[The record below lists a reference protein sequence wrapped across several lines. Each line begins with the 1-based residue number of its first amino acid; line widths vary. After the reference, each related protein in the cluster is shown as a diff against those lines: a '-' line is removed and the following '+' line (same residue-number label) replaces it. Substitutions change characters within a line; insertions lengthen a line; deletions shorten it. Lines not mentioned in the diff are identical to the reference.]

1 MPILRN
7 LPELWRYIIPTV
19 LNLTLRNWPPFRS
32 LALFLRGV
40 LLDWAGRFLRTC
52 FKRGMKM
59 KIRSRL
65 KLLVYSFQKVTWWI
79 LTSKYKSQMGSAFVQ
94 FPGQN
99 VYADFKETS
108 RRLAW
113 LLLEYLRMDLIDGDA
128 DSLRRLESWLNAEL
142 LRIRKKPAVP
152 N

>member
-1 MPILRN
+1 
-7 LPELWRYIIPTV
+7 
-19 LNLTLRNWPPFRS
+19 
-32 LALFLRGV
+32 
-40 LLDWAGRFLRTC
+40 
-52 FKRGMKM
+52 M